1 VETQSSSSSAL
12 INRAMQARRHA
23 ITRSIKL
30 SLPKVEGPRLVSRH
44 CNAMRRW
51 PGADEYT
58 ELTAGIGFGRPSG
71 RGIYGYIVES
81 HSLDYKAV
89 AISSHAFKGD

>member
-1 VETQSSSSSAL
+1 
-12 INRAMQARRHA
+12 
-23 ITRSIKL
+23 
-30 SLPKVEGPRLVSRH
+30 
-44 CNAMRRW
+44 MRRW

-58 ELTAGIGFGRPSG
+58 ELTAGVGLGRPSG